1 MLGLTPVP
9 GLPSL
14 SVREYEESW
23 LAGCVSRAVPLP
35 LENLSAEINRTS
47 LVPLSDVLCMKEIK
61 SACSEV
67 LT

>member
-47 LVPLSDVLCMKEIK
+47 LVPLSDVLC
-61 SACSEV
+61 
-67 LT
+67 T